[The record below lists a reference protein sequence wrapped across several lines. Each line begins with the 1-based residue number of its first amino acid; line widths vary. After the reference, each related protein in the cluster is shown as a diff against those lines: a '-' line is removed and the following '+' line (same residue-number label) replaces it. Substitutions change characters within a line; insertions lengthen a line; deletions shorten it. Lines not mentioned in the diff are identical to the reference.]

1 MTMPRPVIYNKRR
14 KKRYRVFHAEKI
26 KEEGCLLKHY
36 LGIELGSTRIKA
48 VAIDEAFAPVSSG
61 DYTWKSS
68 FENGVWTYHLE
79 DAWTGLKAAIAG
91 VNDRESI
98 SAMGISGMMHGLL
111 AFDSDWKLIT
121 PFRTWQNTMTAEAAE
136 KLTAAFDFN
145 IPQRWSVAHLY
156 QAVLKKEPFVPEI
169 AHITTLAG
177 YIHFMLTG
185 VNAVGVGEAS
195 GMFPINSG
203 TNNYDEEMLRR
214 FEALTADQ
222 PWKIREVLPKVLV
235 AGQDAGRLTW
245 QGAALLDGLLP
256 AGIPFAPA
264 EGDAGTGMAA
274 TNAVAPRTGNVSAG
288 TSIFSMVVLEKP
300 LKKVYPEIDLVT
312 TPTGR
317 AVAMVHCNN
326 CTSDMNAW
334 VGIFRETA
342 ELFGAKV
349 DTGTLYT
356 KLYEKSL
363 EGDADCGGVTT
374 YNYLAGEGVTH
385 LDEGRPMVI
394 RRPDSAFTLA
404 NFLRSQLYATMATLK
419 IGMDI
424 LAEEGVA
431 IDSLT
436 GHGGLFKTPVVGQR
450 YMAAACG
457 ASVTCME
464 TAGEGGPY
472 GMALLAAYMDHRE
485 ESLEAFLSREVFAST
500 NSVTLKPEKADVEG
514 FNRYLAV
521 FKAGLAVEKTAV
533 ETIR

>member
-1 MTMPRPVIYNKRR
+1 M
-14 KKRYRVFHAEKI
+14 
-26 KEEGCLLKHY
+26 KHY

-48 VAIDEAFAPVSSG
+48 VAIDETFAPVSSG

-68 FENGVWTYHLE
+68 FENGVWTYPLE

-91 VNDRESI
+91 IKDRDGI
-98 SAMGISGMMHGLL
+98 AVMGISAMMHGLL
-111 AFDSDWKLIT
+111 AFDRDWKLLT

-136 KLTAAFDFN
+136 KLTACFGFN

-156 QAVLKKEPFVPEI
+156 QAVLNGEPFVPEI

-185 VNAVGVGEAS
+185 VNAVGIGEAS
-195 GMFPINSG
+195 GMFPIDSE
-203 TNNYDEEMLRR
+203 TLTYDEEMLRK

-222 PWKIREVLPKVLV
+222 PWNIRQVLPGVLL
-235 AGQDAGRLTW
+235 AGQDAGKLTE

-256 AGIPFAPA
+256 VGIPFAPA
-264 EGDAGTGMAA
+264 EGDAGTGMTA

-312 TPTGR
+312 TPTGK

-334 VGIFRETA
+334 AGILRETA
-342 ELFGAKV
+342 ELFGGEV

-356 KLYEKSL
+356 KLYQKSL
-363 EGDADCGGVTT
+363 EGDPDCGGIIT

-385 LDEGRPMVI
+385 LDGGRPMVV
-394 RRPDSAFTLA
+394 RRPDSRFTLA

-424 LAEEGVA
+424 LVEEGVA

-436 GHGGLFKTPVVGQR
+436 GHGGLFKTPVVGQK

-472 GMALLAAYMDHRE
+472 GMALLAAYMDRRE
-485 ESLEAFLSREVFAST
+485 ESLEEFLNRDVFASAKST
-500 NSVTLKPEKADVEG
+500 TLQPEQADADG
-514 FNRYLAV
+514 FNRYLAA
-521 FKAGLAVEKTAV
+521 FKAGLAAEKAAL
-533 ETIR
+533 ETI

>member
-1 MTMPRPVIYNKRR
+1 M
-14 KKRYRVFHAEKI
+14 
-26 KEEGCLLKHY
+26 KHY

-48 VAIDEAFAPVSSG
+48 AAIDETFAPVSSG

-68 FENGVWTYHLE
+68 FENGVWTYPLE

-91 VNDRESI
+91 IKDRDGI
-98 SAMGISGMMHGLL
+98 AVMGISAMMHGLL
-111 AFDSDWKLIT
+111 AFDRDWKLLT

-136 KLTAAFDFN
+136 KLTACFGFN

-156 QAVLKKEPFVPEI
+156 QAVLNGEPFVPEI

-185 VNAVGVGEAS
+185 VNAVGIGEAS
-195 GMFPINSG
+195 GMFPIDSE
-203 TNNYDEEMLRR
+203 TLTYDEEMLRK

-222 PWKIREVLPKVLV
+222 PWNIREVLPGVLL
-235 AGQDAGRLTW
+235 AGQDAGKLTE

-256 AGIPFAPA
+256 VGIPFAPA
-264 EGDAGTGMAA
+264 EGDAGTGMTA

-312 TPTGR
+312 TPTGK

-334 VGIFRETA
+334 AGILQETA
-342 ELFGAKV
+342 ELFGGEV

-356 KLYEKSL
+356 KLYQKSL
-363 EGDADCGGVTT
+363 EGDPDCGGIIT

-385 LDEGRPMVI
+385 LDGGRPMVV
-394 RRPDSAFTLA
+394 RRPDSRFTLA

-436 GHGGLFKTPVVGQR
+436 GHGGLFKTPVVGQK

-472 GMALLAAYMDHRE
+472 GMALLAAYMDRRE
-485 ESLEAFLSREVFAST
+485 ESLEEFLNRDVFASAKST
-500 NSVTLKPEKADVEG
+500 TLQPEQADADG
-514 FNRYLAV
+514 FNRYLAA
-521 FKAGLAVEKTAV
+521 FKAGLAAEKAAL
-533 ETIR
+533 ETI